1 MIKRRVLVG
10 LGACGWMPFASRGQ
24 APTGNY
30 ILGYLG
36 QGSKARM
43 REPTHDLA
51 VVLAHLKEQGFV
63 EGRNLS
69 VEARFAEGRF
79 EDLSRLAH
87 QLVQTKP
94 QVIVVQ
100 NGGQAEAVVRQT
112 KTVPVVALTAGLLEG
127 LPSVK
132 SLAKPGGNLTGM
144 QMHSQGLI
152 GKRLQ
157 LLYEAVPRLRRVVV
171 LRAGRSAG
179 GYALYHEATDAAAA
193 KLNIRVRYVRFSNL
207 AELEQRFEEMP
218 RQQDQAVL
226 VWNDP
231 YLSLQI
237 GRASCR
243 ERV

>member
-87 QLVQTKP
+87 QLVQTKQFSQKKCP
-94 QVIVVQ
+94 ISGADFVKEQS
-100 NGGQAEAVVRQT
+100 A
-112 KTVPVVALTAGLLEG
+112 KVANV
-127 LPSVK
+127 S
-132 SLAKPGGNLTGM
+132 
-144 QMHSQGLI
+144 
-152 GKRLQ
+152 
-157 LLYEAVPRLRRVVV
+157 
-171 LRAGRSAG
+171 
-179 GYALYHEATDAAAA
+179 
-193 KLNIRVRYVRFSNL
+193 VRF
-207 AELEQRFEEMP
+207 
-218 RQQDQAVL
+218 
-226 VWNDP
+226 
-231 YLSLQI
+231 
-237 GRASCR
+237 CC
-243 ERV
+243 ER